1 MVARVPRPASRGRLT
16 TPTQSGSIAHD
27 GRGIVHAVPSGEET
41 GGPEKGVFVTY
52 DLGAGVTAAGALV
65 GPLPPNPRAL
75 VVIPTYNE
83 RESIGALLGEV
94 RRVAAV
100 DILVVDDRSPDGTA
114 EAVTAVQAADA
125 AVHLLVRS
133 GRLGIAGAYLA
144 GFDYAAREGYDLVFE
159 MDADFSHPPRY
170 LPVFLERI
178 READLVVG
186 SRYVP
191 GGGITS
197 WSVLRRLISRG
208 GNLYA
213 RTVLGSDLHDLTAG
227 FKCFRVAALRR
238 FDLSRIRSEG
248 YCFQIELSYAF
259 ARNGFRVAEIPILF
273 EERRAGQSKMSL
285 GIVLESLTKVWALR
299 FAPPTAALRPPPE
312 ERATARR

>member
-1 MVARVPRPASRGRLT
+1 MARAACRRDDDLATDS
-16 TPTQSGSIAHD
+16 D
-27 GRGIVHAVPSGEET
+27 GV
-41 GGPEKGVFVTY
+41 GVM
-52 DLGAGVTAAGALV
+52 AAGALV
-65 GPLPPNPRAL
+65 GSLPANPRTL

-83 RESIGALLGEV
+83 RESISPLLREV
-94 RRVAAV
+94 RKVADV
-100 DILVVDDRSPDGTA
+100 DVLVVDDGSPDGTA
-114 EAVTAVQAADA
+114 NAVAAVRADDA
-125 AVHLLVRS
+125 AIYLLARS
-133 GRLGIAGAYLA
+133 RRLGLASAYLA
-144 GFDYAAREGYDLVFE
+144 GFDHAAREGYDLVFE

-186 SRYVP
+186 LRYVP

-213 RTVLGSDLHDLTAG
+213 RAVLGSSLCDLTAG

-238 FDLSRIRSEG
+238 FDLSRITSEG
-248 YCFQIELSYAF
+248 YCFQIELSYIF
-259 ARNGFRVAEIPILF
+259 ARNGFRVAEIPIVF

-299 FAPPTAALRPPPE
+299 CAPPTAALRPSPE
-312 ERATARR
+312 EAAPTGC

>member
-1 MVARVPRPASRGRLT
+1 MSALCQA
-16 TPTQSGSIAHD
+16 
-27 GRGIVHAVPSGEET
+27 GEET

-52 DLGAGVTAAGALV
+52 DLGAGVTTAGALV

-75 VVIPTYNE
+75 VVIPTYSE

-94 RRVAAV
+94 RKVAAV

-125 AVHLLVRS
+125 AVHLLV
-133 GRLGIAGAYLA
+133 
-144 GFDYAAREGYDLVFE
+144 
-159 MDADFSHPPRY
+159 
-170 LPVFLERI
+170 
-178 READLVVG
+178 
-186 SRYVP
+186 
-191 GGGITS
+191 
-197 WSVLRRLISRG
+197 
-208 GNLYA
+208 
-213 RTVLGSDLHDLTAG
+213 
-227 FKCFRVAALRR
+227 R

-285 GIVLESLTKVWALR
+285 GIVLKSLTKVWALR
-299 FAPPTAALRPPPE
+299 FAPPTAALRPSPE

>member
-1 MVARVPRPASRGRLT
+1 M
-16 TPTQSGSIAHD
+16 
-27 GRGIVHAVPSGEET
+27 
-41 GGPEKGVFVTY
+41 
-52 DLGAGVTAAGALV
+52 TAAGALV
-65 GPLPPNPRAL
+65 GSLPPNPRAL

-83 RESIGALLGEV
+83 RENIGALLREV
-94 RRVAAV
+94 RKVAAV
-100 DILVVDDRSPDGTA
+100 DVLVVDDGSPDGTA
-114 EAVTAVQAADA
+114 EAVAAVRAGDA

-133 GRLGIAGAYLA
+133 RRLGLASAYLA
-144 GFDYAAREGYDLVFE
+144 GFDHAAREGYDLVFE

-178 READLVVG
+178 RGADLVVG

-191 GGGITS
+191 GGSITS

-213 RTVLGSDLHDLTAG
+213 RAVLGSDLCDLTAG

-238 FDLSRIRSEG
+238 FDLSRITSEG
-248 YCFQIELSYAF
+248 YCFQIELSYIF
-259 ARNGFRVAEIPILF
+259 ARNGFRVAEIPIVF
-273 EERRAGQSKMSL
+273 EERRAGQSKMSF

-299 FAPPTAALRPPPE
+299 FASSTAALRPSPE
-312 ERATARR
+312 EAATAGR